1 MVDLVLKQEIL
12 VELEEELDNLQQH
25 KELELLVKVMMVV
38 TQMVVEEVLVVLEMM
53 AMVLVL
59 DYQMVD

>member
-12 VELEEELDNLQQH
+12 VELEEELDKLQQH

>member
-1 MVDLVLKQEIL
+1 MVELVLKQEIL
-12 VELEEELDNLQQH
+12 VELEEELDKIQH
-25 KELELLVKVMMVV
+25 LVDLELLVKVMMVV
-38 TQMVVEEVLVVLEMM
+38 TQMVVEEVLVELEIM